1 MLLIYFEERI
11 MKEGYIQLKI
21 SELNDK
27 CNKIDQMFNFEKSKI
42 ELLEERVG
50 GLKELI
56 KKLKDLENFKENI
69 LKEVQK
75 DNQNII
81 SKEIKNI
88 SDKIPKSAGE
98 IIENKT
104 KEINVFLEKMKKFEE
119 EKMKQE
125 KLINNLNEKIN
136 YLSKHN
142 EYLMMKLVNKAV
154 LSDREVN
161 ELDQRSA
168 KK

>member
-1 MLLIYFEERI
+1 

-27 CNKIDQMFNFEKSKI
+27 CNKIDQMFSLEKSKI

-56 KKLKDLENFKENI
+56 KKLKDLESFKENI
-69 LKEVQK
+69 LKEIK
-75 DNQNII
+75 KENQNIM
-81 SKEIKNI
+81 SKEIKRI
-88 SDKIPKSAGE
+88 SDKIPKSLAE
-98 IIENKT
+98 IIDNKT
-104 KEINVFLEKMKKFEE
+104 MEIDVFLEKMKKY
-119 EKMKQE
+119 EKEIDKQE
-125 KLINNLNEKIN
+125 VLINNIDGKIG
-136 YLSKHN
+136 YLLKHN
-142 EYLMMKLVNKAV
+142 EFLMMKLVNKAV

-161 ELDQRSA
+161 ELNQRSA

>member
-1 MLLIYFEERI
+1 

-27 CNKIDQMFNFEKSKI
+27 LNKIDQMFSLEKSKI
-42 ELLEERVG
+42 ELLEEKVG

-56 KKLKDLENFKENI
+56 KKLKDLDSFKENI

-75 DNQNII
+75 ENQNIF

-88 SDKIPKSAGE
+88 SDKIPGSVGE

-104 KEINVFLEKMKKFEE
+104 REIDIFLQKMKKYEE
-119 EKMKQE
+119 QIIKQE

-161 ELDQRSA
+161 ELDNRSA

>member
-1 MLLIYFEERI
+1 

-27 CNKIDQMFNFEKSKI
+27 CNEIDQKFSLEKSKI

-56 KKLKDLENFKENI
+56 KKLKDLESFKENI
-69 LKEVQK
+69 LKEIQK
-75 DNQNII
+75 ENQNII

-88 SDKIPKSAGE
+88 SDKIPESAGE

-104 KEINVFLEKMKKFEE
+104 KEIDIFLQKMKNYEE
-119 EKMKQE
+119 EIIKQE
-125 KLINNLNEKIN
+125 KLINNINEKIN

-154 LSDREVN
+154 LSDREVD
-161 ELDQRSA
+161 EMDKRSA

>member
-1 MLLIYFEERI
+1 
-11 MKEGYIQLKI
+11 MKEGYLQLKI
-21 SELNDK
+21 SELNEK
-27 CNKIDQMFNFEKSKI
+27 CNKIDQMFSLEKSKI
-42 ELLEERVG
+42 ELLEEKVG

-56 KKLKDLENFKENI
+56 KKLKDLDSFKENI

-75 DNQNII
+75 ENQNII
-81 SKEIKNI
+81 SDEIKNI
-88 SDKIPKSAGE
+88 SDKIPESIGE

-104 KEINVFLEKMKKFEE
+104 KEIDIFLGKMKKYEE
-119 EKMKQE
+119 ELIKQE
-125 KLINNLNEKIN
+125 KLINHMNEKIN

-161 ELDQRSA
+161 ELDRRSA

>member
-1 MLLIYFEERI
+1 

-27 CNKIDQMFNFEKSKI
+27 CNKIDQMFSLERSKI

-56 KKLKDLENFKENI
+56 KKLKDLDSFKENI

-81 SKEIKNI
+81 SKEIKSI
-88 SDKIPKSAGE
+88 SDKIPEYVGE

-104 KEINVFLEKMKKFEE
+104 KEIDIFLEKMKKREE
-119 EKMKQE
+119 EIIKQE
-125 KLINNLNEKIN
+125 KLINNINEKIN

-161 ELDQRSA
+161 ELDKRSA

>member
-1 MLLIYFEERI
+1 

-27 CNKIDQMFNFEKSKI
+27 FNKIDQMFSLEKSKI
-42 ELLEERVG
+42 ELLEQNIG

-56 KKLKDLENFKENI
+56 KKLKDLDSFKENI
-69 LKEVQK
+69 LKEVK
-75 DNQNII
+75 KENQNII
-81 SKEIKNI
+81 SEEIKNI
-88 SDKIPKSAGE
+88 SNKIPKSLEE

-104 KEINVFLEKMKKFEE
+104 KEIDIFLNKMKKYEE
-119 EKMKQE
+119 EIIKQG
-125 KLINNLNEKIN
+125 KLIESINEKNN

-142 EYLMMKLVNKAV
+142 EYLMMKLANKAV
-154 LSDREVN
+154 LTDREIN
-161 ELDQRSA
+161 KLDRRSA

>member
-1 MLLIYFEERI
+1 

-27 CNKIDQMFNFEKSKI
+27 FNKIDQMFSLEKSKI

-56 KKLKDLENFKENI
+56 KKIKDLENFKENI
-69 LKEVQK
+69 LKEIK
-75 DNQNII
+75 KENQNII
-81 SKEIKNI
+81 YKEINNI
-88 SDKIPKSAGE
+88 SEKIPKSAGE
-98 IIENKT
+98 IIKNKT
-104 KEINVFLEKMKKFEE
+104 KEIDVFLSKMKNYE
-119 EKMKQE
+119 EKIK
-125 KLINNLNEKIN
+125 KLEIIINDLKEKIN
-136 YLSKHN
+136 YLLKHN

-161 ELDQRSA
+161 ELDQRST

>member
-1 MLLIYFEERI
+1 

-27 CNKIDQMFNFEKSKI
+27 LNKIDQMFSLEKSKI
-42 ELLEERVG
+42 ELLEEKVG

-56 KKLKDLENFKENI
+56 KKLKDLDSFKENI

-75 DNQNII
+75 ENQNIF

-88 SDKIPKSAGE
+88 SDKIPGSVRE

-104 KEINVFLEKMKKFEE
+104 REIDIFLQKMKKYEE
-119 EKMKQE
+119 QIIKQE

-161 ELDQRSA
+161 ELDNRSA

>member
-1 MLLIYFEERI
+1 

-27 CNKIDQMFNFEKSKI
+27 CNKIDQMFSFEKSKI

-56 KKLKDLENFKENI
+56 KKLKDLESFKENI
-69 LKEVQK
+69 LKDVIKE
-75 DNQNII
+75 NQNFI

-88 SDKIPKSAGE
+88 SDKIPESAGE
-98 IIENKT
+98 IIESKT
-104 KEINVFLEKMKKFEE
+104 KEIDVFLEKMRNYEE
-119 EKMKQE
+119 EIIKQE
-125 KLINNLNEKIN
+125 KYINNLNEKIN
-136 YLSKHN
+136 YLLKHN

>member
-1 MLLIYFEERI
+1 

-27 CNKIDQMFNFEKSKI
+27 CKKIDQMFSLEKSKI

-56 KKLKDLENFKENI
+56 KKLRDLEVLKENI
-69 LKEVQK
+69 LKEIK
-75 DNQNII
+75 KENQNII
-81 SKEIKNI
+81 FKEIKNI
-88 SDKIPKSAGE
+88 YDKIPESITE
-98 IIENKT
+98 IIKNKT
-104 KEINVFLEKMKKFEE
+104 NEIDVFLKKMKYYEE
-119 EKMKQE
+119 EIIKQE
-125 KLINNLNEKIN
+125 KLINDMNEKIN

-142 EYLMMKLVNKAV
+142 EYLMMKLVNKAI

-161 ELDQRSA
+161 ELDHRSA

>member
-1 MLLIYFEERI
+1 

-27 CNKIDQMFNFEKSKI
+27 LNKIDQMFSLEKSKI
-42 ELLEERVG
+42 ELLEEKVG
-50 GLKELI
+50 GLKELV
-56 KKLKDLENFKENI
+56 KKLKDLDGFKENI

-75 DNQNII
+75 ENQNIL

-88 SDKIPKSAGE
+88 SDKIPKSVGE
-98 IIENKT
+98 TIENKT
-104 KEINVFLEKMKKFEE
+104 KEIDIFLQKMKKYEE
-119 EKMKQE
+119 EMIKQE
-125 KLINNLNEKIN
+125 KLINSLNEKIN

-154 LSDREVN
+154 LSDREIT
-161 ELDQRSA
+161 ELDNRSA

>member
-1 MLLIYFEERI
+1 
-11 MKEGYIQLKI
+11 MKEGYLQLKI

-27 CNKIDQMFNFEKSKI
+27 CNKIDQMFSLEKSKI

-56 KKLKDLENFKENI
+56 KKLKDLDNFKENI
-69 LKEVQK
+69 LKEVK
-75 DNQNII
+75 NENQNII
-81 SKEIKNI
+81 NQEIKNI

-104 KEINVFLEKMKKFEE
+104 KEIDIFLGKMKKYEE
-119 EKMKQE
+119 ELIKQE
-125 KLINNLNEKIN
+125 KLINNMNEKID
-136 YLSKHN
+136 YLTKHN
-142 EYLMMKLVNKAV
+142 EYLMMKLVNKTV

-161 ELDQRSA
+161 ELDRRSA

>member
-1 MLLIYFEERI
+1 

-27 CNKIDQMFNFEKSKI
+27 CNKIDQMFSFEKSKI

-56 KKLKDLENFKENI
+56 KKLKDLESFKENI
-69 LKEVQK
+69 LKDVIKE
-75 DNQNII
+75 NQNII

-88 SDKIPKSAGE
+88 SYKIPESAGE
-98 IIENKT
+98 IIESKT
-104 KEINVFLEKMKKFEE
+104 KEIDVFLEKMRNYEE
-119 EKMKQE
+119 EIIKQE
-125 KLINNLNEKIN
+125 KYINNLNEKIN
-136 YLSKHN
+136 YLLKHN

>member
-1 MLLIYFEERI
+1 

-27 CNKIDQMFNFEKSKI
+27 CKKIDQMFSLEKSKI

-50 GLKELI
+50 GLKDLI
-56 KKLKDLENFKENI
+56 KKLKDLEVFKENI
-69 LKEVQK
+69 LKEIK
-75 DNQNII
+75 KENQNILF
-81 SKEIKNI
+81 KEIKNI
-88 SDKIPKSAGE
+88 YDNIPESMGKI
-98 IIENKT
+98 INNKT
-104 KEINVFLEKMKKFEE
+104 KEIDIFLKKMKHYEE
-119 EKMKQE
+119 EIIKQE
-125 KLINNLNEKIN
+125 KLIINMNEKIN

-142 EYLMMKLVNKAV
+142 EYLMMKLVNKAI

-161 ELDQRSA
+161 ELDHRSA